1 MPDLTNQII
10 LVTGANRGQGKA
22 IAEHLASSGAIVVIG
37 ARNFA
42 DAEETADIIG
52 KDYTFPVQLDVTK
65 ESDWQSAVNKIIDQF
80 GRIDVLVNNAGAFE
94 RQSFNETTLEVYQEL
109 INVNQ
114 LGVFMG
120 MSAVIS
126 HMEKQQKG
134 SIINNVSI
142 SSFAPISRSSAY
154 AATKAAVVAMSKAAA
169 VELGR
174 HGIRVNMV
182 HPGAINT
189 GMMPDNEDTLSYYDS
204 VPLGRIGKPIDIA
217 RAVAFLASDESSY
230 CTGAEIVIDGGMTLG
245 TSDE

>member
-10 LVTGANRGQGKA
+10 LVTGANRGQGKS

-142 SSFAPISRSSAY
+142 SSFAPI
-154 AATKAAVVAMSKAAA
+154 
-169 VELGR
+169 
-174 HGIRVNMV
+174 
-182 HPGAINT
+182 
-189 GMMPDNEDTLSYYDS
+189 
-204 VPLGRIGKPIDIA
+204 
-217 RAVAFLASDESSY
+217 
-230 CTGAEIVIDGGMTLG
+230 
-245 TSDE
+245 